1 MAGDSKHK
9 DLRVG
14 DIVYRYEAHVYPEVD
29 KNEVGFIVSTEK
41 NAFGYVS
48 YNVEFADS
56 TELLCAHQLVLAD
69 LWLRRGRGENEWEKK
84 RS

>member
-14 DIVYRYEAHVYPEVD
+14 DIVYRYKAHVYPEVD

>member
-1 MAGDSKHK
+1 MAGDSIHK
-9 DLRVG
+9 DFREG
-14 DIVYRYEAHVYPEVD
+14 DIVYRYKDHIYPEVD
-29 KNEVGFIVSTEK
+29 KNEVGFIESIEK

-69 LWLRRGRGENEWEKK
+69 VWTRTR
-84 RS
+84 